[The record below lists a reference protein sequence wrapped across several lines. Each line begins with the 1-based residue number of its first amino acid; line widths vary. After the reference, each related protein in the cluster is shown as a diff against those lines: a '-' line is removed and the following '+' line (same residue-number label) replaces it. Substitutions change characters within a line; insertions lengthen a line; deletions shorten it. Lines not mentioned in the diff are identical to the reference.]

1 MKCGQSGEFLV
12 QARPINCAD
21 GLLFSL
27 PAGIQIDGALRTWG
41 MAEPQA
47 GRSLGS

>member
-12 QARPINCAD
+12 QARPIKCTD

-27 PAGIQIDGALRTWG
+27 PAGIQIDRGFEDLG
-41 MAEPQA
+41 N
-47 GRSLGS
+47 GRVTGWEKP